1 MDRPAAFR
9 REEHRHDPSAA
20 ALSIEGAQRSEAHA
34 LQELDDFA
42 HALHVAVAR
51 AVSGTMKRA
60 PFQGATA

>member
-1 MDRPAAFR
+1 
-9 REEHRHDPSAA
+9 
-20 ALSIEGAQRSEAHA
+20 